1 MISLKERWESL
12 YAGFYKWFLKKQK
25 RKFEK
30 SEIASA
36 CKGTNVH
43 GLFFQNDSQSVHYI
57 EKLSQCFKKR
67 SIVEVAQ
74 NLRDLPLQRENVKIR
89 AIYGA
94 GNYLLSTEYSNF
106 KVDSAQ

>member
-1 MISLKERWESL
+1 MACFSKTIANLSIKLKN
-12 YAGFYKWFLKKQK
+12 FNCI
-25 RKFEK
+25 K
-30 SEIASA
+30 SE
-36 CKGTNVH
+36 
-43 GLFFQNDSQSVHYI
+43 
-57 EKLSQCFKKR
+57 KR

-74 NLRDLPLQRENVKIR
+74 NLRDLPLQRENVEIR